1 MLVGFG
7 ADHLEMNTQSSS
19 PSPLESPPIPVPR
32 RFPFVTFLACA
43 ACIVTFL
50 GLQAEPN
57 NETWP
62 ALRKWGY
69 YPPDEIWAGAYW
81 AFVTSVFVH
90 LAVWHM
96 AFNVYWLFVLGT
108 RMERA
113 IGSLPFAAF
122 FLAAAIFS
130 SAAEFAFDG
139 STGIGASGV
148 AYALFGF
155 MWLNRN
161 RVQEFRELLTPKLVR
176 WFLIWLIGCVVATWT
191 GVWEVGNA
199 AHIAGLLF
207 GAGIAAR
214 TVYPVRRKLIT
225 YALSVAGVLS
235 LVPLFWAPWCY
246 EWTSV
251 QALRAH
257 EKADTAAAIKWY
269 RRSMELGQDK
279 AWCLSSIGLLH
290 AWKGDH
296 AAYRR
301 TLDELRQIDPAE
313 AANLEK
319 EAADYL
325 QPREQKTK

>member
-1 MLVGFG
+1 M
-7 ADHLEMNTQSSS
+7 DTQPSSSSHLEF
-19 PSPLESPPIPVPR
+19 PPTPVAR
-32 RFPFVTFLACA
+32 RFPFITFLACA
-43 ACIVTFL
+43 ACVVVFL
-50 GLQAEPN
+50 GLQIEPD

-69 YPPDEIWAGAYW
+69 YPPDEIWSGAYW
-81 AFVTSVFVH
+81 ALVTSVFVH
-90 LAVWHM
+90 LAAWHM

-122 FLAAAIFS
+122 FLASAIFS
-130 SAAEFAFDG
+130 SAAEFAFSG
-139 STGIGASGV
+139 TTGIGASGV

-161 RVQEFRELLTPKLVR
+161 RVKEFRDVLTPKLVS
-176 WFLIWLIGCVVATWT
+176 WFFIWLVGCVVATLT

-199 AHIAGLLF
+199 AHIGGLLF
-207 GAGIAAR
+207 GAGIALR
-214 TVYPVRRKLIT
+214 PVCPARRKLIT
-225 YALSVAGVLS
+225 SALSVAGVVS
-235 LVPLFWAPWCY
+235 LVPLFWAPWSF

-257 EKADTAAAIKWY
+257 EKADIATAIKWY

-279 AWCLSSIGLLH
+279 AWCLSSMGVLY
-290 AWKGDH
+290 AWQGDH
-296 AAYRR
+296 AAYRQ
-301 TLDELRQIDPAE
+301 TLDELRRIDPAE
-313 AANLEK
+313 ATHLEK

-325 QPREQKTK
+325 QPLEQKTK